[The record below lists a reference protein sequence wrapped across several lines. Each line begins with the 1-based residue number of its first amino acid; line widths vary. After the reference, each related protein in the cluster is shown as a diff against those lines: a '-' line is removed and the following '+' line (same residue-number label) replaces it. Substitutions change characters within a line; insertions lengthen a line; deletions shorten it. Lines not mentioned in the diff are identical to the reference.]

1 MQFDGSYVSVSE
13 ISDTEVEL
21 RLELMRLDRKIKVR
35 DLKLKDQQLAF
46 EPIKMVFLAGG
57 FAGAL
62 VAVLKLFL

>member
-1 MQFDGSYVSVSE
+1 MAEAD
-13 ISDTEVEL
+13 DTEREL
-21 RLELMRLDRKIKVR
+21 RLELMRLDRKLKVR

-62 VAVLKLFL
+62 IAVAKFLIP

>member
-1 MQFDGSYVSVSE
+1 MSGSD
-13 ISDTEVEL
+13 DTERDL
-21 RLELMRLDRKIKVR
+21 RLELMRLDRKLKVR

-62 VAVLKLFL
+62 VAVLRVFMH